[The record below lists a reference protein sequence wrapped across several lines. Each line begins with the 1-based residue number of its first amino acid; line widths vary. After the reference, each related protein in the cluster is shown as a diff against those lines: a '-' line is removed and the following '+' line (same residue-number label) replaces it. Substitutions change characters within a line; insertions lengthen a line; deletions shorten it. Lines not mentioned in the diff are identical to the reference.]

1 MHSAVC
7 TYSQYP
13 RRRVTISLPP
23 ALAFPELASLD
34 ATRPAPFSGLQGRPI
49 LGVSGRW
56 WKGYLSTLTS
66 EPAAESCTSKRV
78 RPRDCC
84 VESGDELLA
93 HQAGFLQ
100 WSCFVVGCVPVA
112 AAACHAPRCRSAH
125 IGRAG
130 HEPPALSGRP
140 CKAGVG

>member
-56 WKGYLSTLTS
+56 WKGYLSTLSS
-66 EPAAESCTSKRV
+66 ETTVTVTGTEMIQGRL
-78 RPRDCC
+78 CC
-84 VESGDELLA
+84 VGKGKKKKILFF
-93 HQAGFLQ
+93 GFLFFG
-100 WSCFVVGCVPVA
+100 W
-112 AAACHAPRCRSAH
+112 
-125 IGRAG
+125 
-130 HEPPALSGRP
+130 LL
-140 CKAGVG
+140 